1 VSRQQFHEDA
11 TRDGEDRPSLEPQGN
26 ETVLRV
32 NVSGYGLGAL
42 LMSLATRGVT
52 GQLSLVT
59 DVGRRTIYL
68 HSGLPVFAQSSL
80 VAERLG
86 AIGVRHGFFSR
97 EDVAR
102 ALSHGRE
109 QELELGQGL
118 LDLGIVDAASLYALL
133 GVQVRE
139 IVAAA
144 CGSAPQRARQT
155 TGPTVRDAMILRLH
169 PLTAVM
175 MAVATLP
182 AVERAKLIAELS
194 SRQLIAEP
202 LPALARSWLADLGYL
217 GELNALTSG
226 DLTLAAVRTRLRARY
241 RAGAEKIFDPARS
254 PFSSPGT
261 RELCVLPASAAG
273 VADLVA
279 LTLLAA
285 ASMRLVPEGR
295 RISSPDEP
303 LANTAFGMTQWLG
316 RVSEQGTESDTLPF
330 GAAASTT
337 ADRAIE
343 RYLQGDR
350 ERSLAVSTAVWG
362 PGAEAA
368 DAALPQELLRL
379 YVLLRSNPSPHAVLG
394 VALDGNADDWM
405 QGYARRTELLA
416 SLATAEASSLVRC
429 RVAELRRRCDEA
441 LDALV
446 SGTPFTRPSALAPA
460 SVAGMSSPG
469 AAPAATVPRDSRAP
483 SQAPP
488 GAEPARKPAAEADPR
503 AALEALTARVEGL
516 MRAGHW
522 KDVLRV
528 LGQQGNQPL
537 PFTLQLA
544 RAMAQREVSR
554 RRATVVP
561 ALALFLL
568 GAALGFV
575 LRHLILP

>member
-1 VSRQQFHEDA
+1 MFHEDA
-11 TRDGEDRPSLEPQGN
+11 TRDGEDRPSLEPQGT
-26 ETVLRV
+26 ETILRV
-32 NVSGYGLGAL
+32 SVSGYGLGAL

-68 HSGLPVFAQSSL
+68 HSGLPVFAQSSM
-80 VAERLG
+80 VAERMG

-118 LDLGIVDAASLYALL
+118 LDLGIVDASALYALL

-144 CGSAPQRARQT
+144 CGSSPQRARLT
-155 TGPTVRDAMILRLH
+155 TGASARDAMILRLH

-175 MAVATLP
+175 MSVATLP
-182 AVERAKLIAELS
+182 AVERAKLLAELA

-202 LPALARSWLADLGYL
+202 LPALARSWLVDLGYL

-226 DLTLAAVRTRLRARY
+226 ELTLAAVRTRLRARY

-254 PFSSPGT
+254 AFSSPGT
-261 RELCVLPASAAG
+261 RELCVLPPSASG

-279 LTLLAA
+279 LTLLAS
-285 ASMRLVPEGR
+285 ASMRLVPDGR
-295 RISSPDEP
+295 RVSSPDEP
-303 LANTAFGMTQWLG
+303 LGNTASGMTQWLA
-316 RVSEQGTESDTLPF
+316 RVSEQGIESDALPF
-330 GAAASTT
+330 GTAASTT

-343 RYLQGDR
+343 RYLQGER
-350 ERSLAVSTAVWG
+350 ERSLASATAVWG
-362 PGAEAA
+362 PGAEAS
-368 DAALPQELLRL
+368 DSALPQELLRL
-379 YVLLRSNPSPHAVLG
+379 YVLLRSNPSATAVLG
-394 VALDGNADDWM
+394 VSADGNADGWM

-416 SLATAEASSLVRC
+416 SLATADASTLVRC
-429 RVAELRRRCDEA
+429 RVAELRRRFDEA

-446 SGTPFTRPSALAPA
+446 SGTPFTRASGLPSA

-469 AAPAATVPRDSRAP
+469 AAPAAVNTRDSRHP
-483 SQAPP
+483 SQAPR
-488 GAEPARKPAAEADPR
+488 ASEPARKPAPEADPR
-503 AALEALTARVEGL
+503 AALDALTARVEGL

-522 KDVLRV
+522 KEVQRV
-528 LGQQGNQPL
+528 LAQHGNHAL

-544 RAMAQREVSR
+544 RAMAQREISR

-561 ALALFLL
+561 ALALFLT
-568 GAALGFV
+568 GALLGFL
-575 LRHLILP
+575 LRHLLAP